1 MTRNVLPPTIA
12 RLKTM
17 GVAGVDV
24 TCRDLSPFGG
34 GRLRHDRATGR
45 NVLSRHCKASPVPV
59 RGVRI
64 AADDPDA
71 GLARDESVAGNGQI
85 KQESAVC

>member
-24 TCRDLSPFGG
+24 TCRDCRRSAAVVFNTIALPDETFFPDIAKRRRFRCAGCG
-34 GRLRHDRATGR
+34 FRQAILTPDWRGM
-45 NVLSRHCKASPVPV
+45 KASGMC
-59 RGVRI
+59 R
-64 AADDPDA
+64 
-71 GLARDESVAGNGQI
+71 
-85 KQESAVC
+85 